1 MIEVKLFDVNNKY
14 DDMTLINYPHVSH
27 LQMSSQ
33 HLMKLIQIFISIG
46 LPHLQMLSQYVMKLI
61 GMFISID

>member
-14 DDMTLINYPHVSH
+14 DMTLINYPHVSH
-27 LQMSSQ
+27 LEMSDQ
-33 HLMKLIQIFISIG
+33 HLMKLIQIFISIA
-46 LPHLQMLSQYVMKLI
+46 LPHLQMLSHYVMKLI